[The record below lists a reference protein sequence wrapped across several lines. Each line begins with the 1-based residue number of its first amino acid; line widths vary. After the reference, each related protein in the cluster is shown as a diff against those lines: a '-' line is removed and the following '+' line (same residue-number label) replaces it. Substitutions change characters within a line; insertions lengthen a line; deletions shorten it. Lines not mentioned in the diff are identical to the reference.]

1 MQVIYTLKKAFSGER
16 LVSHI
21 GRLYLYR
28 RYKAAEQVERE
39 LRTRYE
45 GRYYN
50 AGLALLFDL
59 LMAISVV
66 VAVALLTGVLYLV
79 SS

>member
-1 MQVIYTLKKAFSGER
+1 MKKAFLGER
-16 LVSHI
+16 LVARI

-28 RYKAAEQVERE
+28 RFKAAEQVERE

-59 LMAISVV
+59 LMAIGVV
-66 VAVALLTGVLYLV
+66 IAVALLAGVLYLV

>member
-1 MQVIYTLKKAFSGER
+1 MAR
-16 LVSHI
+16 I
-21 GRLYLYR
+21 GRLYLCR
-28 RYKAAEQVERE
+28 RYKAEEQVERE

-50 AGLALLFDL
+50 AGLVLLFDL
-59 LMAISVV
+59 LMAIAVV
-66 VAVALLTGVLYLV
+66 AAVALLAGLLYLV